1 MTSKLKLLVAT
12 SFIPAVMMGASAA
25 YAAGTLVDTNIQ
37 NDVSVNFQVSG
48 VNQTAETASNV
59 FEVDRKVIFTL
70 LEAAT
75 TGTTSVGPNQQDAV
89 TRFQL
94 TNSSNDMLDF
104 SLAAAQLG
112 GGTAEH
118 GGTDNFNVSNLQFFV
133 DADPDGAGPLLPD
146 GIFNS
151 AVDTATTVDNLAPD
165 AQRYIFVV
173 GDIPIAQVTGDV
185 AGVTMTATAL
195 LSTGGAITA
204 SGDGDLN
211 TAGIETI
218 FADTGRDGIESDGD
232 DYTVS
237 AADLTVTK
245 LSRVVRDNL
254 NGPGTSADPT
264 NPKAVPGATVEYCI
278 VVSNAATATATATNV
293 AVSDDL
299 SIATLSDISYDGSF
313 QAVLDGT
320 VVTGNTCTP
329 GATNASYSGGTNGI
343 VSGTLT
349 NIAPG
354 ETRTLVFRV
363 TID

>member
-12 SFIPAVMMGASAA
+12 SLIPAVMMGASAA
-25 YAAGTLVDTNIQ
+25 HAAGTLVDTNIQ
-37 NDVSVNFQVSG
+37 NDVSVNFQVGS
-48 VNQTAETASNV
+48 VSQTAETASNV

-75 TGTTSVGPNQQDAV
+75 TGTTSVSPNQQDAV

-94 TNSSNDMLDF
+94 TNSSNDTLDF
-104 SLAAAQLG
+104 SLAAAQLA

-118 GGTDNFNVSNLQFFV
+118 GGTDNFNVANLQFFV
-133 DADPDGAGPLLPD
+133 DSTSGGTVGVYDPG
-146 GIFNS
+146 
-151 AVDTATTVDNLAPD
+151 VDIATTVDNLAPD

-173 GDIPIAQVTGDV
+173 GDIPISQVTGDV

-195 LSTGGAITA
+195 LSTGAAITA
-204 SGDGDLN
+204 STDTDLN

-218 FADTGRDGIESDGD
+218 FADAGRDGIESDGD

-299 SIATLSDISYDGSF
+299 SIATLSDISYDTGF

-320 VVTGNTCTP
+320 VVSGNTCTP